1 MAIVDFPE
9 LSPKS
14 WHFLNHREAAFVV
27 ARIEHDRADVK
38 TEPFVLGA
46 YLRHALDSK
55 VWAFA
60 ALYMFTTT
68 NSYAIAYFLPII
80 LRDGMGFSVAKAQCL
95 VAPPYCAAAVAMV
108 IQAYYGD
115 KWHLRG
121 PIIVFNAAIGKPANS
136 QTSPHDTNMWQAS
149 LV

>member
-1 MAIVDFPE
+1 
-9 LSPKS
+9 
-14 WHFLNHREAAFVV
+14 VV

-80 LRDGMGFSVAKAQCL
+80 LRNGMGFSVAKAQCL
-95 VAPPYCAAAVAMV
+95 VAPPYCAAAVVMV

-121 PIIVFNAAIGKPANS
+121 PIIVFNAAIGKS
-136 QTSPHDTNMWQAS
+136 SFSPSGLWQY
-149 LV
+149 

>member
-1 MAIVDFPE
+1 MEMDFYCKYIRFPDSLDEWLNLQLPPQIEGTITCALGFAAYMAIVDFPE

-14 WHFLNHREAAFVV
+14 WRFLNHREAAFVV

-46 YLRHALDSK
+46 YLRNALDSK

-68 NSYAIAYFLPII
+68 SVVPSFLCH
-80 LRDGMGFSVAKAQCL
+80 FSWNYPFQF
-95 VAPPYCAAAVAMV
+95 M
-108 IQAYYGD
+108 
-115 KWHLRG
+115 H
-121 PIIVFNAAIGKPANS
+121 S
-136 QTSPHDTNMWQAS
+136 
-149 LV
+149 

>member
-46 YLRHALDSK
+46 YLRNAFDSK

-68 NSYAIAYFLPII
+68 VSLNFSVDYFP
-80 LRDGMGFSVAKAQCL
+80 LRDVSGLGFI
-95 VAPPYCAAAVAMV
+95 AMS
-108 IQAYYGD
+108 
-115 KWHLRG
+115 H
-121 PIIVFNAAIGKPANS
+121 NS
-136 QTSPHDTNMWQAS
+136 CNI
-149 LV
+149 LL